1 MADPGF
7 RQGLRDGLPI
17 GLGYF
22 TISIA
27 FGLYWAQ
34 GGLDPWTGALVA
46 LTNLSSSGQFGGLAV
61 VLAGGAL
68 VQLAVT
74 VALVNLRY
82 LLMSFSL
89 SQRLA
94 PGTGV
99 LQRLIIAYGVTD
111 EIYALA
117 MARPVVRFGYYTGLM
132 GLPVAGWTGGTLTGA
147 LAGEVLP
154 VSLHSAMGVLLYAM
168 FVAIVVPPAK
178 ASRAVRVVVLVAAVV
193 SSLLVVVPGIRELQ
207 VGWRII
213 IATVAAAGLGAT
225 LFPVPGI
232 GAEPGL
238 AASRSGAEAGGSGT
252 GEPRHGEGSGAR
264 EGA

>member
-1 MADPGF
+1 M
-7 RQGLRDGLPI
+7 I
-17 GLGYF
+17 
-22 TISIA
+22 
-27 FGLYWAQ
+27 
-34 GGLDPWTGALVA
+34 
-46 LTNLSSSGQFGGLAV
+46 
-61 VLAGGAL
+61 LAGGAL

-99 LQRLIIAYGVTD
+99 LQRLIIAYGITD

-117 MARPVVRFGYYTGLM
+117 MARPVVRFAYYVGLM
-132 GLPVAGWTGGTLTGA
+132 VLPVAGWTGGTLTGA
-147 LAGEVLP
+147 LVGEVLP
-154 VSLHSAMGVLLYAM
+154 TSLHSAMGVLLYAM

-213 IATVAAAGLGAT
+213 IATLVAAGLGAT
-225 LFPVPGI
+225 LFPLPSI
-232 GAEPGL
+232 GAEPRP
-238 AASRSGAEAGGSGT
+238 AAPREGSGPEGSGT
-252 GEPRHGEGSGAR
+252 ADPRLSAPRPGAGEGA
-264 EGA
+264 